1 MVKEPLC
8 DVPIIT
14 HVIQSHVPT
23 AEMASNIGSELKYIL
38 PHDSSS
44 SFYALFSEL
53 EKRKEDLKI
62 SGYGASITTMEEVF
76 IKYVLFCHKKKL
88 SLFLFEII

>member
-8 DVPIIT
+8 DVPVIT

-53 EKRKEDLKI
+53 EKRKENLKI
-62 SGYGASITTMEEVF
+62 SSYGASITTMEEVF
-76 IKYVLFCHKKKL
+76 IKYVLFL
-88 SLFLFEII
+88 SLKKVPFHLTLYN